1 MLLIQGHLMTHFN
14 GPKIWVNWDLV
25 WKYIHNSSG
34 GNKLQNIFY
43 SAVCLMRYHVF
54 CIYMF
59 SWMIDYGWLFFW

>member
-1 MLLIQGHLMTHFN
+1 MGLGNTFIIHL
-14 GPKIWVNWDLV
+14 VE
-25 WKYIHNSSG
+25 
-34 GNKLQNIFY
+34 NKLKNLFY